1 MMRQFWVER
10 WNGNRILWQ
19 HKPWLGSYD
28 VNGHWRVVRQ
38 LDGPNTG
45 LDHTPGVHDA
55 IL

>member
-38 LDGPNTG
+38 LDGPNTAWIT
-45 LDHTPGVHDA
+45 LRGVHDA
-55 IL
+55 SL